1 MFCCNNKELLPVLP
15 QPIFRLISKDL
26 DKATELLRSG
36 QLVGIPTE
44 TVYGLAANG
53 CDSKAV
59 ARIFDLKDRPR
70 FDPVILHFSEPE
82 RMEAFVQ
89 MDTGMAHSLFEAFSP
104 GALTLLLPKTDKVP
118 DIVTAGLPKVAL
130 RIPDHPMT
138 LELLRNLPFPL
149 AAPSANLFGRTSP
162 TRPKHVT
169 DQFGE
174 ELPLVLD
181 GGACTVGVESTILD
195 ISGQRPVILRQGGIP
210 QEALEAYLGYALESR
225 GSSSKPEAPG
235 MTHSHYSPG
244 CPVVL
249 MEGRSFPSEGYR
261 LGDRIICFKDPLED
275 VPEENQIVLSAR
287 GDVREAASHLFKALH
302 DASRHK
308 PRVIW
313 AECVPNEGVGRAIN
327 DRLRRAARAQ
337 N

>member
-1 MFCCNNKELLPVLP
+1 M
-15 QPIFRLISKDL
+15 
-26 DKATELLRSG
+26 
-36 QLVGIPTE
+36 GIPTE

-53 CDSKAV
+53 CDPKAV
-59 ARIFDLKDRPR
+59 AGIFDLKDRPR

-82 RMEAFVQ
+82 RLEGFVK
-89 MDTGMAHSLFEAFSP
+89 MDTGMALSLFKTFSP

-174 ELPLVLD
+174 DLKLVLD

-195 ISGQRPVILRQGGIP
+195 ISGPRPVILRQGGIP
-210 QEALEAYLGYALESR
+210 QEDLEAHLGYALESR
-225 GSSSKPEAPG
+225 SSTSQPEAPG

-249 MEGRSFPSEGYR
+249 MEGRSFPGEGYR
-261 LGDRIICFKDPLED
+261 SGDRVIRFKTLLED
-275 VPEENQIVLSAR
+275 VPREAQIVLSTD
-287 GDVREAASHLFKALH
+287 GDLREAASQLFRALH
-302 DASRHK
+302 DASHTD

-313 AECVPNEGVGRAIN
+313 AECAPNKGVGRAIN
-327 DRLRRAARAQ
+327 DRLRRAARSQ
-337 N
+337 V

>member
-1 MFCCNNKELLPVLP
+1 M
-15 QPIFRLISKDL
+15 
-26 DKATELLRSG
+26 ELLRSG

-53 CDSKAV
+53 CDPKAV
-59 ARIFDLKDRPR
+59 AGIFDLKDRPR

-82 RMEAFVQ
+82 RMEGFVK
-89 MDTGMAHSLFEAFSP
+89 MDTEMAHSLFKTFSP

-162 TRPKHVT
+162 TRPEHVT

-174 ELPLVLD
+174 DLKLVLD

-195 ISGQRPVILRQGGIP
+195 ISGPRPVILRQGGIP
-210 QEALEAYLGYALESR
+210 QEDLEAHLGYALESR
-225 GSSSKPEAPG
+225 SSSSQPEAPG

-249 MEGRSFPSEGYR
+249 MEGRAFPGEGYR
-261 LGDRIICFKDPLED
+261 SGDRVIRFKTLLED
-275 VPEENQIVLSAR
+275 VPKEAQIVLSTG
-287 GDVREAASHLFKALH
+287 GDVREAASQLFKALH
-302 DASRHK
+302 DASHTD

-313 AECVPNEGVGRAIN
+313 AERAPNKGVGRAIN

-337 N
+337 A